1 MVDIKQQELDFV
13 EQQILTD
20 IFGGYNPE
28 NLVLR
33 YGFFKMDLTPK
44 VQKAIG
50 DFEKIVKPI
59 MDENGY
65 VDSRE
70 VKKYINEKI
79 IHLPDGKYRLIEIY
93 RRCQPFVNTAL
104 SYVKGF

>member
-20 IFGGYNPE
+20 LFGGYSSE
-28 NLVLR
+28 NFAFR
-33 YGFFKMDLTPK
+33 YGFFKMDLAPK

-50 DFEKIVKPI
+50 DFETLIKPM

-65 VDSRE
+65 IDSHQ
-70 VKKYINEKI
+70 VKKYINENI
-79 IHLPDGKYRLIEIY
+79 INLPDGKYRLIEIY
-93 RRCQPFVNTAL
+93 RGCQPFVITAINYL
-104 SYVKGF
+104 RGF